1 VTNVTPT
8 CGILA
13 SISLPTSGLRK
24 AYSSTGA
31 SVAITERFNQTPC
44 FYRVKASRSGYFDSG
59 WQNRRRGSRSQI
71 FGPGANP
78 DYFIGIGG
86 KTHNERL
93 L

>member
-59 WQNRRRGSRSQI
+59 WQTGDAGVEVKFSALAPI
-71 FGPGANP
+71 L
-78 DYFIGIGG
+78 II
-86 KTHNERL
+86 L
-93 L
+93 LE